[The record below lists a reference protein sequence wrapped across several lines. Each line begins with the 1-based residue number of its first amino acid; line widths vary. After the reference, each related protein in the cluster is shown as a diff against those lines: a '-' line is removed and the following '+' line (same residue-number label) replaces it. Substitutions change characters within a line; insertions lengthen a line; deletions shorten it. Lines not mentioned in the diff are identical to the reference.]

1 MIEHFQD
8 FMSSTH
14 KYYSIFE
21 NEFEDALIKTNNKL
35 ETKQNQREAN

>member
-1 MIEHFQD
+1 MIEHFQE

-21 NEFEDALIKTNNKL
+21 NEFEDALIKSDVIIHKL
-35 ETKQNQREAN
+35 ISK